1 MKTKLLLFLNF
12 ICLGLF
18 AQTTHQLSWAND
30 GSCAN
35 QQITI
40 DAGDTVVWTWAGG
53 YHNLRSLTGGAESF
67 DSGFSSQFGFTFE
80 KIFTVV
86 GQTSYV
92 CDPHAQNMYGTVTV
106 NPASQNFNPGDIVV
120 TEFMN
125 DSAAVSDTVGEWLE
139 IYNSTGADID
149 LNGWTLKDD
158 GSNSHT
164 FSTSVIVPS
173 GVFFVMGRGP
183 ADSSQNG
190 GLNLDHSYGNGVFTL
205 GNSDDEIIILDP
217 SLNEI
222 DRVEYGSANGF
233 PDGGPGLSISLDPT
247 LLNDDNNV
255 GSNWCLS
262 TSVYGDGDSGTPG
275 LANDVCSPV
284 CEASLGSQDVACDAT
299 TSGVDTYTVTLNYS
313 GAGTSDF
320 VVTATS
326 GTVGGDDPSTTAN
339 GSITVSGIAEGTD
352 ITITMDDTAT
362 GGLCALTREVTSP
375 VCQPTGSVDLELQG
389 ILDLSLSSSDGKAI
403 HVIAIDDIADLSVY
417 GIGVANNGGGTD
429 GEEYSFPVMSILS
442 GDHILV
448 VRSEAAMQAYFESC
462 YGDFNYVLLGNSA
475 ISQNGDDAIELF
487 KNGSVVETFGDISVD
502 GTGQTWEYMDSWAY
516 KIEGEWTYGAVNCT
530 DGSSTSSTSDC
541 PYPFCSGLST
551 SDLIH
556 DEISVYPNPVDDGF
570 VAIKSQ
576 ILGEVNVKLFDIMGR
591 CVLSKQINSETLDVR
606 ALGSG
611 VYLLRVSI
619 SNQTSTTKLIIK

>member
-1 MKTKLLLFLNF
+1 MKDTNNDTPGQNGLN
-12 ICLGLF
+12 G
-18 AQTTHQLSWAND
+18 
-30 GSCAN
+30 
-35 QQITI
+35 
-40 DAGDTVVWTWAGG
+40 
-53 YHNLRSLTGGAESF
+53 
-67 DSGFSSQFGFTFE
+67 
-80 KIFTVV
+80 
-86 GQTSYV
+86 
-92 CDPHAQNMYGTVTV
+92 
-106 NPASQNFNPGDIVV
+106 
-120 TEFMN
+120 
-125 DSAAVSDTVGEWLE
+125 VSDDYGEWFE
-139 IYNSTGADID
+139 VYNTTSSDID
-149 LNGWTLKDD
+149 LNGWTIRDQP
-158 GSNSHT
+158 GNSQNIAT
-164 FSTSVIVPS
+164 IDESVIVPAGS
-173 GVFFVMGRGP
+173 YITMGRGGNTDP
-183 ADSSQNG
+183 TSLEYNG
-190 GLNLDHSYGNGVFTL
+190 GVSHAFVYAFVFNMSNSADEVILEAPDGTIIDEVYYDNGATFP
-205 GNSDDEIIILDP
+205 DDEGK
-217 SLNEI
+217 SL
-222 DRVEYGSANGF
+222 
-233 PDGGPGLSISLDPT
+233 SLDPGS
-247 LLNDDNNV
+247 LNSTANDS
-255 GSNWCLS
+255 GANWC
-262 TSVYGDGDSGTPG
+262 VAVDFYGTNNDLGTPG
-275 LANDVCSPV
+275 NSNPGCTPT
-284 CEASLGSQDVACDAT
+284 CQASFGSQDAVCDAST
-299 TSGVDTYTVTLNYS
+299 TGVDTYTVTLNYS

-389 ILDLSLSSSDGKAI
+389 ILDLSLSGSDGKAI

-429 GEEYSFPVMSILS
+429 GEEYSFPVMSVLS

-462 YGDFNYVLLGNSA
+462 YGDFNYVLLGNST

-487 KNGSVVETFGDISVD
+487 KNGSVVETYGDISVD

-556 DEISVYPNPVDDGF
+556 NEISVYPNPVDGGF

-576 ILGEVNVKLFDIMGR
+576 ILGEINVKLFDIMGR

-606 ALGSG
+606 AIGSG
-611 VYLLRVSI
+611 VYLLRVSVA
-619 SNQTSTTKLIIK
+619 NQTSTTKLIIK